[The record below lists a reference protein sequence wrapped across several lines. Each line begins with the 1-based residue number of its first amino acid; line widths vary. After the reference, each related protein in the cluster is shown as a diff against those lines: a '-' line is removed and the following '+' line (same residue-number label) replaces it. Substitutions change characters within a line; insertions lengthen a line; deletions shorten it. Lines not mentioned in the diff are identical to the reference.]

1 MARKILGIAL
11 CSVAVV
17 ITAALVIMLL
27 RRNTSTQPEQ
37 QNGTELVEMVPA
49 QEQAEA
55 EREEEADMTEAN
67 AGAEAEQESAFRFL
81 LLENDDA
88 VIVYELP
95 EQKLFEYTDVD
106 FGALPDVL
114 REEIRQGKYLKN
126 EEELYNFLENYTS

>member
-1 MARKILGIAL
+1 MARKILGITL

-37 QNGTELVEMVPA
+37 QNGTELVEMFPA
-49 QEQAEA
+49 QEQAEG
-55 EREEEADMTEAN
+55 EEEADVTEAN
-67 AGAEAEQESAFRFL
+67 AGAEAEQESSFRFL

-106 FGALPDVL
+106 FGALPDGL